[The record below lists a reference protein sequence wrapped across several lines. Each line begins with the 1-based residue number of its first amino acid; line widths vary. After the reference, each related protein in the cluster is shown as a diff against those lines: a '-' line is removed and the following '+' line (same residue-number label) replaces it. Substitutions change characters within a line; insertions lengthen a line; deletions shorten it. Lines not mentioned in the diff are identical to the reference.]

1 MSLTNMQY
9 DEIIRSYNRIQL
21 ENRRN
26 QNERV
31 ALIYDKIP
39 RIKEINDEISSMSLN
54 TAKILLENDSEDN
67 NGCSSIKEFRHNL
80 NMLKSEKQDLLKKN
94 GFPPDYLDI
103 HYKCKDCQDTGY
115 IDNKK
120 CHCFKK
126 AEIEILYNQSNIRE
140 ILTYENFDNF
150 NIDYF
155 NDSDVD
161 SVTGKTPKAN
171 MRSVL
176 NICKDFVNNFQ
187 NKDKKYFN
195 LLFFGKTGVG
205 KTYLTNCIAKELI
218 EKTSSVIYLS
228 SINFFDILSHAEFD
242 KIDDDAK
249 NKAAQIMEC
258 DLLIIDDLGTELS
271 NSFTNS
277 ALFNIINE
285 RLLNSKSVII
295 STNLVFSELMERYSE
310 RLTSRLA
317 KEYTFMKIYGEDLRH
332 KHK

>member
-9 DEIIRSYNRIQL
+9 DEIVRSYNRIQL
-21 ENRRN
+21 DNRRN
-26 QNERV
+26 QTERIN
-31 ALIYDKIP
+31 LIYDRIP
-39 RIKEINDEISSMSLN
+39 RIKEINDEISSMSLK
-54 TAKILLENDSEDN
+54 TIKSLLENNNDDS
-67 NGCSSIKEFRHNL
+67 SLKEFRQNL
-80 NMLKSEKQDLLKKN
+80 KLLKSEKQALLTKN
-94 GFPPDYLDI
+94 GFPPDYLDM
-103 HYKCKDCQDTGY
+103 HYKCKDCHDTGY
-115 IDNKK
+115 IDNRK

-126 AEIEILYNQSNIRE
+126 AEIDILYNQSNIRE
-140 ILTYENFDNF
+140 VLSYENFDNF

-155 NDSDVD
+155 NNTDVD
-161 SVTGKTPKAN
+161 SATGKTPKAN
-171 MRSVL
+171 MNAVL
-176 NICKDFVNNFQ
+176 NICRDFVNNFQ
-187 NKDKKYFN
+187 NKDRKYSN

-228 SINFFDILSHAEFD
+228 AINLFDILSRAEFERN
-242 KIDDDAK
+242 DDAK
-249 NKAAQIMEC
+249 NKASQILEC
-258 DLLIIDDLGTELS
+258 DLLIIDDLGTELY

-317 KEYTFMKIYGEDLRH
+317 KEYTFMKIYGDDLRH

>member
-9 DEIIRSYNRIQL
+9 DEIVRSYNRIQL
-21 ENRRN
+21 DNRRN
-26 QNERV
+26 QTERIN
-31 ALIYDKIP
+31 LIYDRIP
-39 RIKEINDEISSMSLN
+39 RIKEINDEISSMSLK
-54 TAKILLENDSEDN
+54 TTKSLLENNNDDS
-67 NGCSSIKEFRHNL
+67 SLKEFRQNL
-80 NMLKSEKQDLLKKN
+80 KLLKSEKQALLTKN
-94 GFPPDYLDI
+94 GFPPDYLDM
-103 HYKCKDCQDTGY
+103 HYKCKDCHDTGY
-115 IDNKK
+115 IDNRK

-126 AEIEILYNQSNIRE
+126 AEIDILYNQSNIRE
-140 ILTYENFDNF
+140 ILSYENFDNF

-155 NDSDVD
+155 NNTDVD
-161 SVTGKTPKAN
+161 SATGKTPKAN
-171 MRSVL
+171 MNAVL
-176 NICKDFVNNFQ
+176 NICRDFVNNFQ
-187 NKDKKYFN
+187 NKDRKYSN

-228 SINFFDILSHAEFD
+228 AINLFDILSRAEFERN
-242 KIDDDAK
+242 DDSK
-249 NKAAQIMEC
+249 NKASQISEC
-258 DLLIIDDLGTELS
+258 DLLIIDDLGTELY

-317 KEYTFMKIYGEDLRH
+317 KEYTFMKIYGDDLRH

>member
-9 DEIIRSYNRIQL
+9 DEILRSYNRIQL

-26 QNERV
+26 QTERI

-39 RIKEINDEISSMSLN
+39 RIKEINDEISSMSLKTTKLLLEDN
-54 TAKILLENDSEDN
+54 SDSSSLEEFRLNLKILKSKKQTL
-67 NGCSSIKEFRHNL
+67 L
-80 NMLKSEKQDLLKKN
+80 NEN

-103 HYKCKDCQDTGY
+103 HYKCKDCHDTGY
-115 IDNKK
+115 IDNRK

-140 ILTYENFDNF
+140 VLSYENFDNF

-155 NDSDVD
+155 NDTDID

-171 MRSVL
+171 MNTVL
-176 NICKDFVNNFQ
+176 NICRDFVNNFK
-187 NKDKKYFN
+187 NKEKKYSN

-228 SINFFDILSHAEFD
+228 SINLFDILSHAEFE
-242 KIDDDAK
+242 KNDDDAK
-249 NKAAQIMEC
+249 NKASQILEC
-258 DLLIIDDLGTELS
+258 DLLIIDDLGTELY

-277 ALFNIINE
+277 ALFNIVNE

>member
-9 DEIIRSYNRIQL
+9 DEILRSYNRIQL

-26 QNERV
+26 QTERIN
-31 ALIYDKIP
+31 LIYDRIP
-39 RIKEINDEISSMSLN
+39 RIKEINDEISFMSLK
-54 TAKILLENDSEDN
+54 TTKSLLENKDD
-67 NGCSSIKEFRHNL
+67 GSSLKEFRQNL
-80 NMLKSEKQDLLKKN
+80 KLLKSEKQALLTKN
-94 GFPPDYLDI
+94 GFPPDYLDM
-103 HYKCKDCQDTGY
+103 HYKCKDCHDTGY
-115 IDNKK
+115 IDNRK

-140 ILTYENFDNF
+140 VLSYENFDNF

-155 NDSDVD
+155 NNTDVD
-161 SVTGKTPKAN
+161 SATGKTPKAN
-171 MRSVL
+171 MNAVL
-176 NICKDFVNNFQ
+176 NICRDFVNNFQ
-187 NKDKKYFN
+187 NKARKYSN

-228 SINFFDILSHAEFD
+228 AINLFDILSRAEFERN
-242 KIDDDAK
+242 DDAK
-249 NKAAQIMEC
+249 NKASQILEC
-258 DLLIIDDLGTELS
+258 DLLIIDDLGTELY

-317 KEYTFMKIYGEDLRH
+317 KEYTFMKIYGDDLRH

>member
-9 DEIIRSYNRIQL
+9 DEILRSYNRIQL

-26 QNERV
+26 QTERI

-39 RIKEINDEISSMSLN
+39 RIKEINDEISSMSLKTTKLLLEDN
-54 TAKILLENDSEDN
+54 SDSSSLEEFRQNLKILKSKKQTL
-67 NGCSSIKEFRHNL
+67 L
-80 NMLKSEKQDLLKKN
+80 NEN

-103 HYKCKDCQDTGY
+103 HYKCKDCHDTGY
-115 IDNKK
+115 IDNRK

-140 ILTYENFDNF
+140 VLSYENFDNF

-155 NDSDVD
+155 NDTDID

-171 MRSVL
+171 MNTVL
-176 NICKDFVNNFQ
+176 NICRDFVNNFK
-187 NKDKKYFN
+187 NKEKKYSN

-228 SINFFDILSHAEFD
+228 SINLFDILSHAEFE
-242 KIDDDAK
+242 KNDDDAK
-249 NKAAQIMEC
+249 NKASQILEC
-258 DLLIIDDLGTELS
+258 DLLIIDDLGTELY

-277 ALFNIINE
+277 ALFNIVNE